1 MIMAQ
6 NIKHIPKN
14 CVATSGVTNSKK
26 SVLIEY
32 EYPTIELEQMS
43 TTIQFL
49 KVEVEYYS
57 RIFVEY

>member
-1 MIMAQ
+1 MLYFDFDRLIVELT
-6 NIKHIPKN
+6 I
-14 CVATSGVTNSKK
+14 SGVTNSKK

-49 KVEVEYYS
+49 KVKVEYYS